1 MIVKLNIINRFS
13 YYTNHLSL
21 SIIFALSS
29 NSLKKESLNAKWKME
44 NKGEIITALNQSY
57 TLYGSHQTSFNTYY
71 YSSFYRL
78 VFVYIYIFTFEL

>member
-1 MIVKLNIINRFS
+1 
-13 YYTNHLSL
+13 
-21 SIIFALSS
+21 
-29 NSLKKESLNAKWKME
+29 ME